1 MKRTFLLT
9 AALILTLL
17 PFAGIAQKTLTMY
30 QKPDMAWE
38 HNFPTNEVLNL
49 YCDRPLQIKGYGVQF
64 EETPEIKYRIVADD
78 STVSIKPH
86 PVRKNW
92 FIVQAVNPDTEV
104 RLLAYAYTD
113 EPFQYRF
120 PYNKETNRILSK
132 EEYRTTSKSKVA
144 WKNNPI
150 GPEGILMDSWR
161 MKVKPTYVRRGR

>member
-17 PFAGIAQKTLTMY
+17 PFAGIAQKSLTMY
-30 QKPDMAWE
+30 SKPTMDWE

-49 YCDRPLQIKGYGVQF
+49 YCDRPLQIKGFAEEF
-64 EETPEIKYRIVADD
+64 EEAPEIKYQLIADD

-92 FIVQAVNPDTEV
+92 FIVQAQNPGTKV
-104 RLLAYAYTD
+104 RLSLYAYTD
-113 EPFQYRF
+113 EAFIYRF

-144 WKNNPI
+144 WKKNPI
-150 GPEGILMDSWR
+150 GPEGILLDAWR
-161 MKVKPTYVRRGR
+161 MDVREKYVRRGS